1 MARRELNVE
10 TRQVKGK
17 KVAQLRRGGILP
29 ANLYGHGLESVAVQA
44 PSEDIEKTLKAASAN
59 EVLDLKIAGE
69 KDARPVVIQRIQRHP
84 LNSGLLHLDFYQVS
98 LRQKMR
104 ADVPLVIVGQS
115 EAIETFNGVLVQA
128 IESVHVEALPLD
140 LPSRIEVDIS
150 PLSELEMSIHVRDLP
165 VPANVTLLTDE
176 EVVVAK
182 VAAPRIA
189 QELEEEEAAA
199 AAAAAEEEAEAAEG
213 EEAEPTAEAEAGAEA
228 ESDSEEK
235 E

>member
-10 TRQVKGK
+10 TRQVMGK
-17 KVAQLRRGGILP
+17 KVAQLRRGGVLP

-44 PSEDIEKTLKAASAN
+44 PREDIEKTLKAASAN

-69 KDARPVVIQRIQRHP
+69 KDSRPVVIQRIQRHP
-84 LNSGLLHLDFYQVS
+84 LNSGVLHLDFYQVS

-115 EAIETFNGVLVQA
+115 DAIETYNGVLVQA

-150 PLSELEMSIHVRDLP
+150 PLTELEMSIHVRDLP
-165 VPANVTLLTDE
+165 VPSNVMLLTDE

-199 AAAAAEEEAEAAEG
+199 AAAAEEEAEAAEG
-213 EEAEPTAEAEAGAEA
+213 EEAEPTAEAEEGDA
-228 ESDSEEK
+228 ESESEEK